1 MTQAEPLDLVWG
13 ARAIA
18 RLIGKTERATF
29 AMLEAGYLPGA
40 RKVGIQWVV
49 SRSALAEHFGV
60 AA

>member
-1 MTQAEPLDLVWG
+1 MVWG